1 MARTLPL
8 WKSASQTQQVVY
20 KNIKKTKIDNRIEVS
35 IEKQKKII
43 LPFAFFLRMQNDKKQ
58 LHLNKIDFCIFFFV
72 FPYIFLFHSQTN
84 NANVSN
90 VY

>member
-20 KNIKKTKIDNRIEVS
+20 KNIKKTKIDNGIEVS

-43 LPFAFFLRMQNDKKQ
+43 LPFAFF
-58 LHLNKIDFCIFFFV
+58 
-72 FPYIFLFHSQTN
+72 
-84 NANVSN
+84 
-90 VY
+90 